1 MKFNK
6 LLIENFRQFS
16 DKEIFLGNKMTAIAG
31 NNGTGKSIILGILAN
46 SSQLSGFHT
55 YLDKPYR
62 GEFSELFSGSPEHDP
77 TGGKMTLFYQDA
89 GEARNVLFRTAW
101 QDKKARFRIIPKRT
115 LPDGSITESKL
126 ESPVI
131 YLGLSRLYPLGEA
144 DRKKLSRKTQK
155 WDSDEDRDWFIGKY
169 KMILGGWEDLKSV
182 SQFGIAGLS
191 KKAGTGIETNTYG
204 PSANSAGQD
213 NLGQILLSVLSM
225 RKLKRELGKD
235 WDGGLLIIDELDATL
250 HPAAQIRLTNLLLK
264 ESGSI
269 GFQVVFTTHS
279 TVILELLSG
288 KSVHNRKDVSGDIE
302 VVYLT
307 DANKRLAVKRNPSW
321 SEMENDLFVKSS
333 GGNDVKVG
341 VFCEDAEARWLATHL
356 LERRSPLLASRVRFI
371 DATFGCDELMKLY
384 VGDFDYLRNRIVLFD
399 GDVTEDRVRSKV
411 PEDIYRAGS
420 NIVLLPGGNSPEKV
434 IYDYLSGLDEDSRLW
449 EQLEP
454 YGFTMRLLDEK
465 GPFSSDYAGLTDE
478 RQKFKSWFNSHLNIF
493 NLSHVIDFW
502 MTDHAN
508 SVSAFIDDFKEAYN
522 TVAKRTSAAELPRQL
537 PDAGC
542 SILG

>member
-6 LLIENFRQFS
+6 LFIESFRQFS
-16 DKEIFLGNKMTAIAG
+16 AKEIILGNKMTAIAG
-31 NNGTGKSIILGILAN
+31 NNGTGKSTILGILAN

-55 YLDKPYR
+55 YLGKPYR

-77 TGGKMTLFYQDA
+77 TGGKITLFYQDA
-89 GEARNVLFRTAW
+89 GEPCNVLFRTAW
-101 QDKKARFRIIPKRT
+101 QDKKTRFRIIPKRT
-115 LPDGSITESKL
+115 LPDGSTTESKL

-144 DRKKLSRKTQK
+144 DSKKLSRKNQK
-155 WDSDEDRDWFIGKY
+155 WDSDDDRVWFINKY
-169 KMILGGWEDLKSV
+169 KQILGGWEDLKSV
-182 SQFGIAGLS
+182 SQFGIAGLTR
-191 KKAGTGIETNTYG
+191 KAGTGVETNTYG

-250 HPAAQIRLTNLLLK
+250 HPAAQIRLVKLLLK
-264 ESGSI
+264 ESKSI

-279 TVILELLSG
+279 TVILEMLSE
-288 KSVHNRKDVSGDIE
+288 KCMHNYKDAAGDVE

-333 GGNDVKVG
+333 GAYDAKVG
-341 VFCEDAEARWLATHL
+341 VFCEDAEARWFATQL
-356 LERRSPLLASRVRFI
+356 LEKCSPLLASRISFV

-384 VGDFDYLRNRIVLFD
+384 ASDFNYLRNRIVLFD
-399 GDVTEDRVRSKV
+399 GDVTEDRIRDKI
-411 PEDIYRAGS
+411 PESIRKAGG
-420 NIVLLPGGNSPEKV
+420 NIVSLPGDDSPEKV
-434 IYDYLSGLDEDSRLW
+434 LFSYLSSLGEDSNLW
-449 EQLEP
+449 EQLEL

-478 RQKFKSWFNSHLNIF
+478 RQRFKSWFNSYRYIF
-493 NLSHVIDFW
+493 ELSHVIDSW
-502 MTDHAN
+502 MKDCQGL
-508 SVSAFIDDFKEAYN
+508 VSNFIADFEEAYS
-522 TVAKRTSAAELPRQL
+522 TVAKRTSAPELPQRSL
-537 PDAGC
+537 TLEP
-542 SILG
+542 